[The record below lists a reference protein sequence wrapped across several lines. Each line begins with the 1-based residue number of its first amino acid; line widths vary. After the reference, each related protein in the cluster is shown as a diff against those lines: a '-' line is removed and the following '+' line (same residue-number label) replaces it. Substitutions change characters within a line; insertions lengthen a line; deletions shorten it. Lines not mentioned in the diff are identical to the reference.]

1 MALKQEQRRY
11 LRPAVFWALFPSEA
25 QAEEARRSLLERGA
39 SQRDLILVPGPTEE
53 ELRGMEPHP
62 GVPQELKPGQAALV
76 VKLTAL
82 SREQAEEAL
91 SSRGALRV
99 HFSDAV
105 ALEDQTSLKVR
116 ELVKEAVEVEDSE
129 EADIPSS

>member
-1 MALKQEQRRY
+1 MAMKQEQKRY

-25 QAEEARRSLLERGA
+25 QAEEARRALVERGA
-39 SQRDLILVPGPTEE
+39 SGRDLILVPGPTEE
-53 ELRGMEPHP
+53 ELRRMEPHP

-91 SSRGALRV
+91 SSGGALQLR
-99 HFSDAV
+99 FSDAV
-105 ALEDQTSLKVR
+105 AMEDQMSFKVR
-116 ELVKEAVEVEDSE
+116 EVVKGAVEVGDSE
-129 EADIPSS
+129 EASIPSS